1 MEMKFDMEK
10 LMEQMKDY
18 AILGFVAAQIENEKD
33 RKFICNAM
41 QLFMD
46 YGISAE
52 KAFEILGKLSK
63 LTGEYNK

>member
-1 MEMKFDMEK
+1 METKFDIGKMMK
-10 LMEQMKDY
+10 QMKDY
-18 AILGFVAAQIENEKD
+18 FILEFVGSQIENEKD

-46 YGISAE
+46 YGIPSE

-63 LTGEYNK
+63 LTEEYNK